1 MPAVDKGAIIH
12 TMTTKIRKIGIIFKR
27 QDSRVQGIA
36 KEIIPWLQNRGVEV
50 FIDQAFR
57 DQCPVHANFVSP
69 EELVNQAD
77 IVVVFGGDGTLLYA
91 GRLIGAR
98 NTPIIGINLGS
109 LGFLTEVR
117 LDEMQAAFEGLLAG
131 QYRLEERVLL
141 NVEVIRDGNPV
152 AQYLA
157 LNDAV
162 INKGALARII
172 DLEVSVNAEP
182 VLYTR
187 ADGLII
193 STPTGSTAYSLAAGG
208 PILYPTLEAVIIAPI
223 CPHALANRP
232 LVIPDRHVV
241 GVCLKHGSDVMLTVD
256 GQVGTPL
263 LPQDNLSI
271 RRAQSTLRLALPF
284 GSNFFKLLRE
294 KLRWG

>member
-1 MPAVDKGAIIH
+1 MPSADKGTIIH
-12 TMTTKIRKIGIIFKR
+12 TMNSRIQKIGIIFKR
-27 QDSRVQGIA
+27 QDARIQGIA
-36 KEIIPWLQNRGVEV
+36 EDIVPWLQNRGVEV

-57 DQCPVHANFVSP
+57 DQCPVNANFVSP
-69 EELVNQAD
+69 EELINQAD
-77 IVVVFGGDGTLLYA
+77 IVSVFGGDGTLLYA

-98 NTPIIGINLGS
+98 STPIIGVNLGS

-117 LDEMQAAFEGLLAG
+117 LDDMHAAFEGLLAG
-131 QYRLEERVLL
+131 RYRLEERVLL
-141 NVEVIRDGNPV
+141 NVEVVRDGQSI

-172 DLEVSVNAEP
+172 DLEVSVNSEP

-208 PILYPTLEAVIIAPI
+208 PILYPTLDAVIIAPI

-232 LVIPDRHVV
+232 LVIPDRHIV
-241 GVCLKHGSDVMLTVD
+241 GVCLRHGADVMLTVD
-256 GQVGTPL
+256 GQVGMPL
-263 LPQDNLSI
+263 QQQDNLII

-284 GSNFFKLLRE
+284 GSTFFKLLRE

>member
-1 MPAVDKGAIIH
+1 MNPS
-12 TMTTKIRKIGIIFKR
+12 IRKIGIIFKR
-27 QDSRVQGIA
+27 QDARVQGIA
-36 KEIIPWLQNRGVEV
+36 KDIIPWLQSRGVEV
-50 FIDQAFR
+50 FLDRELA
-57 DQCPVHANFVSP
+57 DHCPPDANFVSP
-69 EELVNQAD
+69 QELPGCVEL
-77 IVVVFGGDGTLLYA
+77 ISVFGGDGTLLYA
-91 GRLIGAR
+91 ARLIDGKGI
-98 NTPIIGINLGS
+98 PLLGINLGS

-117 LDEMQAAFEGLLAG
+117 LDEMHAAFEGLLSG

-141 NVEVIRDGNPV
+141 NVEVVRNGNVV
-152 AQYLA
+152 AQYRA

-172 DLEVSVNAEP
+172 DLEVSVNSEP

-208 PILYPTLEAVIIAPI
+208 PILHPTLDAFIVAPI

-232 LVIPDRHVV
+232 IVIPDRHAV
-241 GVCLKHGSDVMLTVD
+241 GVCLRHGADVMLTVD
-256 GQVGTPL
+256 GQVGMPL
-263 LPQDNLSI
+263 QQQDVLSI
-271 RRAQSTLRLALPF
+271 GRAQSPLQLALPF
-284 GSNFFKLLRE
+284 GSTFFKLLRE